1 LGKGDDVPSDVA
13 ILEATLEQLALTG
26 VRRTSAD
33 DIARR
38 AGVNRAT
45 LYRRFGGR
53 DQLLGSAYLHEAAKA
68 IAALEERVPEIPT
81 PGEDDGFDPAG
92 NVVAVFLEAL
102 RLAREN
108 AVLRRML
115 EVDRDETLAALT
127 VGAGPV
133 LDFAAQV
140 MVDRIIALHRW
151 RGTEPPADARALGY
165 TLARLMQSLV
175 LTPGS
180 GPRLRTRA
188 QQQDYARSVI
198 VPLVL
203 GPR

>member
-1 LGKGDDVPSDVA
+1 MPSDVA

-53 DQLLGSAYLHEAAKA
+53 EQLLGSAYLHEATKA
-68 IAALEERVPEIPT
+68 IAELDQRVQPVPRR
-81 PGEDDGFDPAG
+81 GEGTDFDPED
-92 NVVAVFLEAL
+92 NVVAMFREAL
-102 RLAREN
+102 RLARDN
-108 AVLRRML
+108 PVLSRML
-115 EVDRDETLAALT
+115 EVDREETLVALT

-140 MVDRIIALHRW
+140 LVDRTTALHRW
-151 RGTEPPADARALGY
+151 RGTKPPADPRALGY
-165 TLARLMQSLV
+165 TLARLMQSFV
-175 LTPGS
+175 LTTAS
-180 GPRLRTRA
+180 GPALRTRR
-188 QQQDYARSVI
+188 QQEEYARSVI
-198 VPLVL
+198 VPMVL
-203 GPR
+203 GRP